1 MIFYII
7 KEQTNSNYFFEAF
20 MYKTPYEVAIGGKG
34 KTRKI
39 VIGGTNPVT
48 IQTMWKE
55 GITDLLSDSKK
66 FGETV
71 ERIEKLEL
79 LGCDI
84 LRFAVPDME
93 SAEAL
98 LKLAEAVKMPLVADI
113 HFDYRLALQSIES
126 GADVIRINPGNIG
139 GDDKIKAVVDSCK
152 AHNVAIRVGVNSG
165 SIDKNINNNNN
176 KVIAN
181 ELVESAKRT
190 VKILEDLDFYNI
202 VISLKGSDVLETVEA
217 YTLAAKTFSYPLHLG
232 ITEAGP
238 KDVGV
243 IRSVAG
249 LSPLLINGIGDTIR
263 ISLSDD
269 PVEEVL
275 ACRRLLKD
283 LQIRNDYPVL
293 ISCPTCGRTQVNL
306 VPLAKRVL
314 SYLEEHN
321 IEKTVAIMGCIVNGP
336 GEAKRADIGCA
347 GGKGSWVIFKKDQ
360 ILKTVSE
367 ENIFSEL
374 IKEIEKL

>member
-1 MIFYII
+1 MEKLARELTKKIKIGNITIGGSSKVLIQSMCNIKTSNYKEVALQINECARFGADLMRVSVLDFDDAKAI
-7 KEQTNSNYFFEAF
+7 KE
-20 MYKTPYEVAIGGKG
+20 I
-34 KTRKI
+34 
-39 VIGGTNPVT
+39 
-48 IQTMWKE
+48 
-55 GITDLLSDSKK
+55 KK
-66 FGETV
+66 L
-71 ERIEKLEL
+71 IN
-79 LGCDI
+79 I
-84 LRFAVPDME
+84 
-93 SAEAL
+93 
-98 LKLAEAVKMPLVADI
+98 PLIADI
-113 HFDYRLALQSIES
+113 HFDYRLAIES
-126 GADVIRINPGNIG
+126 INSGVDAVRLNPGNIG
-139 GDDKIKAVVDSCK
+139 SKENVKKVVELCK
-152 AHNVAIRVGVNSG
+152 EKHIPIRIGVNSG
-165 SIDKNINNNNN
+165 SIDKEVNNNTAIVNA
-176 KVIAN
+176 K
-181 ELVESAKRT
+181 ELVESASRMA
-190 VKILEDLDFYNI
+190 KILEDLGFYDI
-202 VISLKGSDVLETVEA
+202 VISLKCSHVLETVEA
-217 YTLAAKTFSYPLHLG
+217 YRLASKKFDYPLHLG

-238 KDVGV
+238 KDIGL
-243 IRSVAG
+243 IRSTAG
-249 LSPLLINGIGDTIR
+249 LAPLLLDGIGDTIR